1 MSERTSIKSNKTD
14 RPKTKVKNDPII
26 SESTLKRKTGKTSE
40 RNKNKAAVEAEKDSI
55 KELNSDGGKSNH
67 NTLKATKISIPN
79 ENKKSI

>member
-40 RNKNKAAVEAEKDSI
+40 RNKNKAAVEAEKCSM
-55 KELNSDGGKSNH
+55 KELNSDTDKSSH
-67 NTLKATKISIPN
+67 NTFDHLFCNHFSRKV
-79 ENKKSI
+79 

>member
-40 RNKNKAAVEAEKDSI
+40 RNKNKAAVEAEKGSM
-55 KELNSDGGKSNH
+55 KELNSDTDKS
-67 NTLKATKISIPN
+67 T
-79 ENKKSI
+79 